1 MFHHNKN
8 SITNRRLSIP
18 GAAYFFLFPLFKYF
32 FPKTLEVTRKSLS
45 LHKKSC
51 TRQIESKLSLHS
63 FAFSLPPNK
72 YNIYIFMIMRT
83 GDKVLISPDLTHA
96 KDWTQG
102 EVIEVENNPFV
113 GIVISAKTADGNIFF
128 GYKDLFEPAKD
139 DE

>member
-1 MFHHNKN
+1 M
-8 SITNRRLSIP
+8 R
-18 GAAYFFLFPLFKYF
+18 AAYFF
-32 FPKTLEVTRKSLS
+32 
-45 LHKKSC
+45 
-51 TRQIESKLSLHS
+51 S
-63 FAFSLPPNK
+63 FSSSFSSIFSLKPWKLREKVVSLPTNK

-96 KDWTQG
+96 KDWIQG